1 VLAGLDPEQR
11 AVAVAPRGP
20 VCVLAGAGTGKT
32 RALTHRIA
40 FGVHSGQVDAA
51 RVLSLTFT
59 ARAAG
64 ELRGRLRGLQV
75 DGVQA
80 RTIHAAALRQLR
92 YFWPQVIGGEPPTV
106 LAQKAA
112 LVAEAAS
119 RLRVRVDRTAL
130 RDLASEIEWAKVSQ
144 IAPDDYPAAA
154 VTSARVM
161 PADLPPGEVARVYA
175 AYDDVKRGRGQID
188 FEDVLLLTAGMLDD
202 DSRMATSVRSQYQHL
217 LVDEYQDVSP
227 AQQRLIDLW
236 LGDGDDLTVVGDAA
250 QTIYSFTGA
259 SPRFLTGFAQRYP
272 QATVVRLVRDYRSTP
287 QVVGLANRVLASAV
301 VAPELRLTL
310 VAQRPDGP
318 EPAFVAHP
326 DEPAEAA
333 DVVVRIK
340 RLIAAG
346 TPAREIAVLYRV
358 NAQSEVYE
366 EELARCGVD
375 YVVRGGERFFERP
388 EVREAVTL
396 LRGSLRAGESVAADE
411 SLTALV
417 SSVLATAGYSA
428 AAPSGQGSA
437 RTRWE
442 SLAALVALAGEVSAV
457 TPDAGLAEFV
467 AVLDERAAMQHAPTV
482 DGVTL
487 ASLHAA
493 KGLEWDA
500 VFLVGL
506 VDGTVP
512 ITYATTPAQVEEER
526 RLLYVGITRAR
537 EHLTFSWAT
546 ARNPGSR
553 GQRRPSRFLDGLRP
567 GEATATAGRTSGAGS
582 RRRKG
587 AARCRVCG
595 RALTTAVE
603 RKLRHCSECEV
614 DVDLELFE
622 RLREWRREEA
632 QRTSVPAYVVFTD
645 VTLTAIA
652 QDRPSSEVELVG
664 VPGVGPS
671 KLARY
676 GPAVLAVVAGEWTG
690 HADVE

>member
-1 VLAGLDPEQR
+1 V
-11 AVAVAPRGP
+11 
-20 VCVLAGAGTGKT
+20 
-32 RALTHRIA
+32 
-40 FGVHSGQVDAA
+40 
-51 RVLSLTFT
+51 
-59 ARAAG
+59 
-64 ELRGRLRGLQV
+64 
-75 DGVQA
+75 
-80 RTIHAAALRQLR
+80 
-92 YFWPQVIGGEPPTV
+92 
-106 LAQKAA
+106 
-112 LVAEAAS
+112 
-119 RLRVRVDRTAL
+119 
-130 RDLASEIEWAKVSQ
+130 
-144 IAPDDYPAAA
+144 
-154 VTSARVM
+154 
-161 PADLPPGEVARVYA
+161 
-175 AYDDVKRGRGQID
+175 
-188 FEDVLLLTAGMLDD
+188 
-202 DSRMATSVRSQYQHL
+202 
-217 LVDEYQDVSP
+217 
-227 AQQRLIDLW
+227 
-236 LGDGDDLTVVGDAA
+236 
-250 QTIYSFTGA
+250 
-259 SPRFLTGFAQRYP
+259 
-272 QATVVRLVRDYRSTP
+272 
-287 QVVGLANRVLASAV
+287 
-301 VAPELRLTL
+301 
-310 VAQRPDGP
+310 
-318 EPAFVAHP
+318 
-326 DEPAEAA
+326 
-333 DVVVRIK
+333 
-340 RLIAAG
+340 
-346 TPAREIAVLYRV
+346 
-358 NAQSEVYE
+358 
-366 EELARCGVD
+366 
-375 YVVRGGERFFERP
+375 
-388 EVREAVTL
+388 
-396 LRGSLRAGESVAADE
+396 
-411 SLTALV
+411 
-417 SSVLATAGYSA
+417 SA
-428 AAPSGQGSA
+428 A
-437 RTRWE
+437 
-442 SLAALVALAGEVSAV
+442 

-567 GEATATAGRTSGAGS
+567 GEATPTAGRTSTAGS